1 MAQRTYQGTT
11 LLDSAKRVVDALYKA
26 RMNKCRTDRFFL
38 FTLNPFPQNVL
49 MSVWRQGHD
58 LPSLHAA
65 LSKINPDGVL
75 DLGEGIANAF
85 RILNLNRFQ
94 ANYETYGMG
103 WNPSLAEHAVVV
115 VITHSSA
122 SLVVDEKL
130 ANKCGDSVLALT
142 IGSHRWDYWLQ
153 GIILH
158 YSGLVETVD
167 FVNPPELSEKHLVRP
182 CAETGGNV
190 YVFFDPRDFV
200 RDIENVCSG
209 FRCGLMVDI
218 VDDTLDHSDKE
229 PFKQLVLQRENV
241 KVNAFW
247 PIPEAYWPG
256 PDLSLEALLPRP
268 SNPCIHVLSPKE
280 PPPKFPENFPIDRYE
295 LDSSPLTQ
303 KIVESRNPSVVWPC
317 IVKRSGLKGDAP
329 FGYCKLSQ
337 DLKVHLY
344 ILPYNYMFLSELLCD
359 LDSPYGLRITELWIR
374 KMLTYYESIPR
385 YYHSQLLKA
394 FERSRIPN
402 VIKTDGKQAISFK
415 FSNEMQKLHSEAR
428 ADFDHLVNIIS
439 NPPEPSQTI
448 LISRITSSGL
458 MDVRRF
464 NGVEKQLARKWYENA
479 SYIPRSK
486 LRKMLPKLRDNFD
499 AILDGI
505 GRPMDSE
512 SIHTQTVSEMGNY
525 TNYRFAQPRV
535 APLRDLIQAPE
546 RVDTFG
552 NPFHRKSNAGFLIDE
567 VSVDDMGFSGSM
579 AFQVHRSPFKP
590 RGRVRGPLPSDFRLY
605 VSRPNNPASSP
616 YPIDNRSHSVP
627 DLNGYHIPVLD
638 KPSHSELNGGGVSDD
653 FHLSQEESAFKINV
667 IVVNELVE
675 IVRSPSIDGSKLYSL
690 LGRLKGSHQNKY
702 DAVSYVMAEALR
714 LKRVDLFKLLTEY
727 RSHIGLLPV
736 AEGRVNG
743 LDQSIQL
750 VNGSR

>member
-1 MAQRTYQGTT
+1 S
-11 LLDSAKRVVDALYKA
+11 DS
-26 RMNKCRTDRFFL
+26 TI
-38 FTLNPFPQNVL
+38 Q
-49 MSVWRQGHD
+49 
-58 LPSLHAA
+58 
-65 LSKINPDGVL
+65 
-75 DLGEGIANAF
+75 
-85 RILNLNRFQ
+85 
-94 ANYETYGMG
+94 G

-122 SLVVDEKL
+122 SLVVNEKL
-130 ANKCGDSVLALT
+130 ANKCGDDVLALT
-142 IGSHRWDYWLQ
+142 IGSHRWDYWMH
-153 GIILH
+153 GVILH

-167 FVNPPELSEKHLVRP
+167 FVNPPEVSEKHLVRP

-190 YVFFDPRDFV
+190 YVFYDPRDFA
-200 RDIENVCSG
+200 RDIESVCSG

-218 VDDTLDHSDKE
+218 VDDTIDKSDKE

-256 PDLSLEALLPRP
+256 PDLSLEALVPRP

-280 PPPKFPENFPIDRYE
+280 PPPKFPESFPIDRYE

-303 KIVESRNPSVVWPC
+303 KIIESRDPSVIWPC
-317 IVKRSGLKGDAP
+317 FVKRSGLNGDAP

-344 ILPYNYMFLSELLCD
+344 ILPYNYPFLSELLCD
-359 LDSPYGLRITELWIR
+359 LDSPYGMRITELWIR

-385 YYHSQLLKA
+385 YYQSQLLKA

-402 VIKTDGKQAISFK
+402 VIKADGKQAISFK
-415 FSNEMQKLHSEAR
+415 FSNEMQRLHSEAR
-428 ADFDHLVNIIS
+428 ADFDHLVNVIS
-439 NPPEPSQTI
+439 TPSEPSQSI
-448 LISRITSSGL
+448 LISRITTSGF
-458 MDVRRF
+458 MEIRRF

-479 SYIPRSK
+479 SCIPRSK
-486 LRKMLPKLRDNFD
+486 LRRMLPKLRDNFD

-512 SIHTQTVSEMGNY
+512 SIHSQTISEMGNY
-525 TNYRFAQPRV
+525 TNYRFAQPRI

-567 VSVDDMGFSGSM
+567 VSGDDMGFSGSM
-579 AFQVHRSPFKP
+579 SFQVQRSPFKP

-605 VSRPNNPASSP
+605 VSRPNSPASSP
-616 YPIDNRSHSVP
+616 YPADSRSHSLP
-627 DLNGYHIPVLD
+627 DLNGHHMPVLD
-638 KPSHSELNGGGVSDD
+638 KSSFHSELNGGGDSGD
-653 FHLSQEESAFKINV
+653 FHSSQEESVFKIN
-667 IVVNELVE
+667 IEVVNELVE
-675 IVRSPSIDGSKLYSL
+675 IVRSSSIDGSKLYSL
-690 LGRLKGSHQNKY
+690 LGRLKGNHQNKY

-727 RSHIGLLPV
+727 RSYIGVLPI
-736 AEGRVNG
+736 AQGKVNG
-743 LDQSIQL
+743 LDQPIQL
-750 VNGSR
+750 VNGSK